1 MQFNIKIN
9 KKFDYITRGDKQ
21 NMNLLFKKV
30 KLDELTIN
38 QIQSDYDDGK
48 YSIEDLTRAYLEQ
61 IYSIDQAGP
70 KLNSIIQINPDVI
83 EEAKKLDKDRVVG
96 RKKSVL
102 HGIPILIKDNIM
114 TQDNMATTA
123 GSVLLKNHYAQED
136 ASVIKSFRNAGIL
149 ILGKTNLSEWSRFRS
164 TKTSS
169 GWSSLGG
176 QTLNPYQLDI
186 TPSGSSSGSAVSVSS
201 NLCTVSIG
209 TETLG
214 SIISPA
220 SVNGIV
226 GLKPTLGLIST
237 SGVIPVAS
245 TDTPGPMARNV
256 RDLSILLT
264 HMVTKSECSKM
275 REKIINY
282 EDYLDID
289 ALKGARLGV
298 NRSYTR
304 YCEQVDTVFEKA
316 LLKLKELGAIIID
329 PVFSSNESE
338 LRQKGFELLLFDFKE
353 KMNAFLSNNP
363 EIKPNSLSDLIELN
377 IKYCDV
383 IMPTFKQELF
393 ELAQMKSD
401 IDSKEYE
408 EIKRQCFHLSVKE
421 GIDKLLNINQI
432 DAIIAPT
439 LSEKPHK
446 TDLVNGDIPRVSC
459 AALPA
464 FSGGAH
470 ITLPMGFIDKLPVG
484 LSFFANRNQDAKLI
498 SYAYAFE
505 QNTFFR
511 KKPNF
516 EL

>member
-176 QTLNPYQLDI
+176 QT
-186 TPSGSSSGSAVSVSS
+186 
-201 NLCTVSIG
+201 
-209 TETLG
+209 
-214 SIISPA
+214 
-220 SVNGIV
+220 
-226 GLKPTLGLIST
+226 
-237 SGVIPVAS
+237 
-245 TDTPGPMARNV
+245 
-256 RDLSILLT
+256 
-264 HMVTKSECSKM
+264 
-275 REKIINY
+275 
-282 EDYLDID
+282 
-289 ALKGARLGV
+289 
-298 NRSYTR
+298 
-304 YCEQVDTVFEKA
+304 
-316 LLKLKELGAIIID
+316 
-329 PVFSSNESE
+329 
-338 LRQKGFELLLFDFKE
+338 
-353 KMNAFLSNNP
+353 
-363 EIKPNSLSDLIELN
+363 
-377 IKYCDV
+377 
-383 IMPTFKQELF
+383 
-393 ELAQMKSD
+393 
-401 IDSKEYE
+401 
-408 EIKRQCFHLSVKE
+408 
-421 GIDKLLNINQI
+421 
-432 DAIIAPT
+432 
-439 LSEKPHK
+439 
-446 TDLVNGDIPRVSC
+446 
-459 AALPA
+459 
-464 FSGGAH
+464 
-470 ITLPMGFIDKLPVG
+470 
-484 LSFFANRNQDAKLI
+484 
-498 SYAYAFE
+498 
-505 QNTFFR
+505 
-511 KKPNF
+511 
-516 EL
+516 